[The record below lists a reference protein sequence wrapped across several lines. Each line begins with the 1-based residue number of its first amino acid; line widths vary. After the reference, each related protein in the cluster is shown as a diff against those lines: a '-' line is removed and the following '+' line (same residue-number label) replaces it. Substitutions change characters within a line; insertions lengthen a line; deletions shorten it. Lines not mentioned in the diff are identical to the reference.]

1 MNLAASRA
9 PDPPTPSDSG
19 ADCPATVALLFFAEA
34 RVAAGTGRE
43 RLSARSVADLLD
55 AARARHGSRF
65 GAVLERSRIWV
76 NGEPAPPERLLADGD
91 EVAILPPVSGGST
104 R

>member
-9 PDPPTPSDSG
+9 PDPPAPCESG
-19 ADCPATVALLFFAEA
+19 AVRPATVVLLLFAEA

-43 RLSARSVADLLD
+43 EVSARSVVELLHT
-55 AARARHGSRF
+55 ARTRHGSRF
-65 GAVLERSRIWV
+65 AAVLERSRVWV
-76 NGEPAPPERLLADGD
+76 NGEPAPAEHLLTDGD

-104 R
+104 G